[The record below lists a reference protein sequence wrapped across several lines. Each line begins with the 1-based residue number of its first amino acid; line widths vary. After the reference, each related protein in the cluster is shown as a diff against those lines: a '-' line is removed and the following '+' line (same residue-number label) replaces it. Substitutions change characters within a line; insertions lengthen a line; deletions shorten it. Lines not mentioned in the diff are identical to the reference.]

1 MTTWETVGLNV
12 MLNTGWQS
20 LIVGIAGVVIL
31 RLMCA
36 GSVSARALTA
46 LGVMA
51 ALALLPLINWNW
63 QKYDADWRTVSVA
76 VMRQLPTAAPSTPAV
91 KIPQAV
97 VPAEKPRPEVSATAA
112 SPSGATQPKPAATA
126 GKKYADKVA
135 VVLAGIWLAGLLVML
150 VRLFYGLIFLQGYR
164 FGLKPVSDAKLE
176 AALVRASVLLP
187 LKKLPPVYVSSA
199 VTSPL
204 TVGIFRPAMILP
216 ENLLGQLN
224 ENEIL
229 SIVLHEFSHV
239 WHRDH
244 LTGLF
249 KRLVTAAYWW
259 NPAVYRLDRVH
270 ADAAEELSDNCALR
284 QLKPEDYSE
293 CLLQL
298 AEKTGMISRLPA
310 TIGMAVRPGGLKRR
324 VLGLL
329 AHDRKL
335 TLRATGR
342 EKLWATGLAVLVIGI
357 AGGCGLCWVQNPP
370 ANTTKTMTHW
380 EKYQIWDVMR
390 KGGNDFVTANP
401 EREQQL
407 LRELTQNIWVVRFKP
422 VNGFMPY
429 TPRELIREFDTS
441 CRLESS
447 TESIGGASV
456 FRTKPENGVL
466 VGSFL
471 TETPDAMKKALS
483 QSKKLQLLS
492 CQPMTPE
499 QFTVYVNSPQEHL
512 PVPSALAARYPKV
525 VKTVPA
531 NGETVDAGK
540 VREVSVTFSKDMNT
554 SGSWSFCTDGS
565 GEMPRTV
572 GTPHWTDKRTCT
584 MAVKLEP
591 GRNYVLWFNHD
602 RFDNFRDPDGYSS
615 IPYKLAFKTTDG
627 EETTVVDTFP
637 KLNATVDPKTVKEV
651 RVTFS
656 QDMNTSGGWSFC
668 SNGEHFFPN
677 NSGMPHWL
685 DKRTCAMPV
694 KLIAGRT
701 YMVVFNAG
709 RFIGFRDAKRRPS
722 KSYRLLFKT
731 SGLSGETASENKPKV
746 CETSPRHS
754 EIVDADQ
761 VKEIRVTFSE
771 DMNTDCGWSIVP
783 EDGHRDVW
791 RQALLKTHWQGKRT
805 CIIPIKLEPNQ
816 SYVVWF
822 NLGRS
827 YCNFVNVKGNS
838 AIPYLLCFSTAD
850 KNAKKADPAPTV
862 VISTVPRNGET
873 VNADQVKEIR
883 VTFSA
888 DMTRNHPDYAFHFDN
903 ENFYPYNF
911 NIEMRWEGTRT
922 LVTPVLLL
930 PGRTYSIGFNPGHKF
945 GAFTDAHGRQSV
957 AYHLVFKTAGT
968 SAETSDEQ
976 KPKVVATFPRE
987 GAVVDAVQ
995 VKEIRVTFSED
1006 MLNRDGAWSIYFGD
1020 NYFPQPTDAPIHWQD
1035 VRTWVYPVKL
1045 EPHKAYSL
1053 WVNKGKSLRNFVN
1066 AKGNSAVPYQLNF
1079 TTK

>member
-20 LIVGIAGVVIL
+20 LIVGIAGVILL

-51 ALALLPLINWNW
+51 ALALLPLINWSW

-76 VMRQLPTAAPSTPAV
+76 VMKQLPTAATSAPAV
-91 KIPQAV
+91 KISQAV
-97 VPAEKPRPEVSATAA
+97 GPAEKTRPEVSATSALT
-112 SPSGATQPKPAATA
+112 SPSGATPPEPAAMA

-135 VVLAGIWLAGLLVML
+135 VVVAGIWLAGLLVML

-176 AALVRASVLLP
+176 AALVRAASLLP

-259 NPAVYRLDRVH
+259 NPTVYRLDRVH
-270 ADAAEELSDNCALR
+270 ADAAEELSDNCALQ

-310 TIGMAVRPGGLKRR
+310 TIGMAARPGGLKRR

-329 AHDRKL
+329 ARDRKL

-342 EKLWATGLAVLVIGI
+342 EKLLATGLAVLVIGI
-357 AGGCGLCWVQNPP
+357 AGGCGLSWVK
-370 ANTTKTMTHW
+370 NTPENATKTMTYW

-429 TPRELIREFDTS
+429 MPRELIREFNRS
-441 CRLESS
+441 CRLESGA
-447 TESIGGASV
+447 EAVGGASV

-466 VGSFL
+466 VGAFL

-483 QSKKLQLLS
+483 RSKNLQLLS
-492 CQPMTPE
+492 CQPVTPE
-499 QFTVYVNSPQEHL
+499 QFAAYVDSPQAGL
-512 PVPSALAARYPKV
+512 PVPPALETRYPKV

-540 VREVSVTFSKDMNT
+540 VREISVTFSRDMNP
-554 SGSWSFCTDGS
+554 GSWSFCNDGS
-565 GEMPRTV
+565 GENPRTV
-572 GTPHWTDKRTCT
+572 GAPRWTDKRTCT
-584 MAVKLEP
+584 VAVKLEP
-591 GRNYVLWFNHD
+591 DRNYVLWFNHD

-627 EETTVVDTFP
+627 EETMVVDTFP
-637 KLNATVDPKTVKEV
+637 RLNATVEPQKVKEV
-651 RVTFS
+651 RVIFS

-668 SNGEHFFPN
+668 SDGEYFFPDGN
-677 NSGMPHWL
+677 GMPHWL

-701 YMVVFNAG
+701 YTVTFNAG

-731 SGLSGETASENKPKV
+731 SGPGGETSPENKPKV
-746 CETSPRHS
+746 CETSPRHG
-754 EIVDADQ
+754 EMVDADRVQ
-761 VKEIRVTFSE
+761 EIRVTFSE

-783 EDGHRDVW
+783 EGGHIEDW
-791 RQALLKTHWQGKRT
+791 RQALQKTHWQDRRT
-805 CIIPIKLEPNQ
+805 CIIPIKLQPNQ

-822 NLGRS
+822 NLGKS
-827 YCNFVNVKGNS
+827 YCNFVNAKDNS

-850 KNAKKADPAPTV
+850 KTTKKVEQVTS
-862 VISTVPRNGET
+862 VISTFPRKGET
-873 VNADQVKEIR
+873 VNADQVQEIR
-883 VTFSA
+883 VAFSA
-888 DMTRNHPDYAFHFDN
+888 DMTRNHPDYAFHFDD

-911 NIEMRWEGTRT
+911 NVKMRWEGART

-930 PGRTYSIGFNPGHKF
+930 PGRTYSIWFNPGHRF
-945 GAFTDAHGRQSV
+945 GAFTDVRGRQSA
-957 AYHLVFKTAGT
+957 AYHLVFQTAGT
-968 SAETSDEQ
+968 SAETPDEQ

-987 GAVVDAVQ
+987 GAVVDADQ
-995 VKEIRVTFSED
+995 VKEIRVTFSAD
-1006 MLNRDGAWSIYFGD
+1006 MLTRDGAWSIYFGD
-1020 NYFPQPTDAPIHWQD
+1020 DYFPQPTESPIHWQD

-1053 WVNKGKSLRNFVN
+1053 CVNKGKSLRNFVN